1 MPRMPRKCKICR
13 ASDVDVAE
21 DGSWGRCKNAFQCDH
36 RCMHAMQCS
45 AVQQDAKSMRGR
57 RDSIVIGSPHVEDA
71 NARC

>member
-1 MPRMPRKCKICR
+1 MGKMQ
-13 ASDVDVAE
+13 
-21 DGSWGRCKNAFQCDH
+21 NAFQCAH